1 MVSIIMEITHPP
13 FGRENT
19 YAALFIASA
28 SVALGIEV
36 TIALTG
42 EGVYSGLKGQTDPQK
57 NINMPSTEGQ
67 IKDFL
72 FLGGTVVVDERSMVT
87 RGIRETEL
95 IEGIKVLDRSAVVD
109 LILAKG
115 EHVLVF

>member
-1 MVSIIMEITHPP
+1 MASVVMEITHPP

-28 SVALGIEV
+28 SVSLGVEV
-36 TIALTG
+36 AIVLSG
-42 EGVYSGLKGQTDPQK
+42 EGVYAGLKGQADPQK
-57 NINMPSTEGQ
+57 NINLPSTEGQ
-67 IKDFL
+67 VRDFL
-72 FLGGTVVVDERSMVT
+72 FLGGTVLVDEQSMAA
-87 RGIRETEL
+87 RGIIESEL
-95 IEGIKVLDRSAVVD
+95 IEGIKVLDRNAVVD